1 VKKIVVVLLCFV
13 GSLWAQE
20 KLKKPLLE
28 RMIEP
33 RVSVESSYLSDA
45 DVDGGGG
52 VEVFKN
58 RVRINNKI
66 AGISYTNWRFNW
78 SDISA
83 LPFGDGKTKPIEE
96 MHSFKLNLN
105 LPYFINEKWFFL
117 AQTSFNATY
126 EKETSDA
133 FGAGIFS
140 FLSYKFNEDHT
151 YQFGAFANYHPIKTL
166 ALPVISYSYRSQ
178 QRDGLQVVLGFPRTF
193 IGYHVNEKTLLR
205 FGAIFSQ
212 SVIKLSNT
220 SALEPR
226 GYVEAKDYMSNVGIA
241 YELDDSLQLESDILY
256 SLKREFNLYNSA
268 GEKGNSYSIKPSLGI
283 NVRVAYRF

>member
-1 VKKIVVVLLCFV
+1 MKKIIVAIVCCF
-13 GSLWAQE
+13 GILEAKE
-20 KLKKPLLE
+20 RLEKPLLE

-105 LPYFINEKWFFL
+105 LPYFINEKWFML
-117 AQTSFNATY
+117 AQISANSTY
-126 EKETSDA
+126 EKQTNDSY
-133 FGAGIFS
+133 GGGIFT
-140 FLSYKFNEDHT
+140 FLSYKMDSDHT
-151 YQFGAFANYHPIKTL
+151 FQFGALANYHPIKTL

-178 QRDGLQVVLGFPRTF
+178 QKNGLQVVLGFPRTF

-220 SALEPR
+220 STLEPR

-241 YELDDSLQLESDILY
+241 YELDDSWRFESDLLY
-256 SLKREFNLYNSA
+256 SIKREFNLYNSS
-268 GEKGNSYSIKPSLGI
+268 GEEGKSYSIKSSLGV